1 MTSHSAHPEHL
12 RHQFDDVQQQRN
24 SAALG
29 MWVFLVTEVM
39 FFGGLFAAYTIYR
52 FWYFQEWDAASRELS
67 VPWGTFNTFVLL
79 TSSLTMAFAV
89 DAAASGNNKATFR
102 NLLLTFILGLAFVG
116 IKGIE
121 YYGKWQH
128 DLVPGQNFHWHGES
142 PGDLGAVQLFYVF
155 YFIMTGIHAFHMLIG
170 FGLLTYLM
178 IQTRRGK
185 FSAEFYTPVEIIG
198 LYWHLV
204 DIVWV
209 FLFPLL
215 YLIDR
220 N

>member
-1 MTSHSAHPEHL
+1 MTSHSAHPRHL
-12 RHQFDDVQQQRN
+12 RHQFDDVHQQRT

-52 FWYFQEWDAASRELS
+52 YWYFQEWDAASRELS
-67 VPWGTFNTFVLL
+67 IAWGGFNTFVLL

-89 DAAASGNNKATFR
+89 DSAASGNIKALKR
-102 NLLLTFILGLAFVG
+102 NLILTLLLGIAFVG

-121 YYGKWQH
+121 YYGKWEH
-128 DLVPGQNFHWHGES
+128 HLIPGQNFQWHGIV
-142 PGDLGAVQLFYVF
+142 PGDIGAVELFYVF

-170 FGLLTYLM
+170 FGLLTYL
-178 IQTRRGK
+178 IVQTKRGEY
-185 FSAEFYTPVEIIG
+185 SAEFYTPVEIIG